1 VAPDEGH
8 GFARPVNNMAMFAAA
23 EKFMAKF
30 LGGRYQE
37 GGTEE
42 VVARLKEITVDPKT
56 VVLAKKVDAAAV
68 GVPALAFPLQPGAY
82 QYKANLQMGEQ
93 KMALNYSTSIR
104 EEDGAWKATDTVT
117 TPMGEMVDSA
127 TLDKKTLALL
137 TRTARQGPVSVDL
150 AFQDNK
156 ATGNRSMS
164 GQDHAISLDLGGP
177 LFADAAGAPQV
188 IACLPL
194 AEGYSTTFRNLDV
207 MKEKVKLM
215 QLKVAGTESVTVPAG
230 TFDTFKVEITPADGG
245 AGKVT
250 AWIAKESRKA
260 VKVSAVMP
268 EMGGATLTA
277 ELQ

>member
-1 VAPDEGH
+1 
-8 GFARPVNNMAMFAAA
+8 
-23 EKFMAKF
+23 
-30 LGGRYQE
+30 
-37 GGTEE
+37 
-42 VVARLKEITVDPKT
+42 
-56 VVLAKKVDAAAV
+56 
-68 GVPALAFPLQPGAY
+68 
-82 QYKANLQMGEQ
+82 MGE
-93 KMALNYSTSIR
+93 
-104 EEDGAWKATDTVT
+104 V
-117 TPMGEMVDSA
+117 VDSA
-127 TLDKKTLALL
+127 TLDKKTLVLL
-137 TRTARQGPVSVDL
+137 ARTAKQGPVSVDL
-150 AFQDNK
+150 AFQDSK
-156 ATGNRSMS
+156 ATGKRSMS

-215 QLKVAGTESVTVPAG
+215 QLKVAGAESVTVPAG
-230 TFDTFKVEITPADGG
+230 TFDAFKVEITPADGG